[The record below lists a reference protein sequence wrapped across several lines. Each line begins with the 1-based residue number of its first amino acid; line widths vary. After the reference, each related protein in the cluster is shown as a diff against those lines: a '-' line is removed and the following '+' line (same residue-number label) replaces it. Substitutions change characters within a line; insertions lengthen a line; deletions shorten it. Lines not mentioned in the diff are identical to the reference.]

1 MKNSCESVAFSKV
14 AGLEKELVPDK
25 VHVIDRNSGDRDVA
39 RTNQHLR

>member
-14 AGLEKELVPDK
+14 AGLKKEFVPGE
-25 VHVIDRNSGDRDVA
+25 VNVIDRNNGGRDVA